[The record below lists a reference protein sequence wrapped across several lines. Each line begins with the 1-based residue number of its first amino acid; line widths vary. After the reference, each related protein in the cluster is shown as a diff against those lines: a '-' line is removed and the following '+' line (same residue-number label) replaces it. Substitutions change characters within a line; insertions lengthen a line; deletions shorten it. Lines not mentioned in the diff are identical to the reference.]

1 VYGDFERRRGDLEAA
16 RRLYQTAIDIDPHY
30 EQAYV
35 VMGML
40 ELAQG
45 NKAGADDVV
54 AASKAVF
61 GADYDFASLS
71 DQLAGAFDRNE
82 LGEL

>member
-1 VYGDFERRRGDLEAA
+1 MDP
-16 RRLYQTAIDIDPHY
+16 LYEP
-30 EQAYV
+30 AYV
-35 VMGML
+35 VMGLL

-45 NKAGADDVV
+45 NVAGADDVV

-61 GADYDFASLS
+61 GDDYDFDSQRDKLEN
-71 DQLAGAFDRNE
+71 AFDRNE